1 MKMKDKLRFSVHIFY
16 NLIATEHM
24 SQLTRTDH
32 PSADSVLMFLAFNR
46 FWSLFRLLSE
56 PLGQFRNKA
65 YLHVGNGD

>member
-1 MKMKDKLRFSVHIFY
+1 MEMKDKLRFSVHIFY

-32 PSADSVLMFLAFNR
+32 PSADSVLMFLAFNW
-46 FWSLFRLLSE
+46 FWSLFRPE
-56 PLGQFRNKA
+56 PLGQFGNKA